1 MRVALMI
8 EGQEDVSWEQWLAL
22 ARACEE
28 TGIES
33 LFRSDHYQSV
43 FQDPTRIAL
52 DAWATISALAAVTE
66 RVRLGTL
73 VSPVTF
79 RHAGE
84 IAKVV
89 ATADHVSGGRVELGL
104 GAGWNER
111 EHEAFGFPFPDLHE
125 RMDELERQLQHVRR
139 QWAELSPRPLQD
151 PRPPLIVGGTAGPR
165 SCRLAALYADEYNT
179 AFASVE
185 DCSERKERVDAACR
199 AERRDPIA
207 FSLMT
212 GCVVGRDRA
221 EVERRGRAVAQGS
234 GLDPQDLLES
244 DRTITG
250 TVGEVVA
257 RLGEYAAVGVERV
270 YLQHLDHADI
280 EMVELIGAEVVPRA
294 AAC

>member
-22 ARACEE
+22 ARACEAS
-28 TGIES
+28 GIES

-43 FQDPTRIAL
+43 FQDPDRVAL

-111 EHEAFGFPFPDLHE
+111 EHEAFGFPFPELRE
-125 RMDELERQLQHVRR
+125 RMVELERQLRHVRG
-139 QWAELSPRPLQD
+139 QWAELSPRPVQD

-165 SCRLAALYADEYNT
+165 SCRLGARYADEYNT
-179 AFASVE
+179 VFASVE
-185 DCSERKERVDAACR
+185 DCAERKERVDAACR
-199 AERRDPIA
+199 AEGRRPIL

-221 EVERRGRAVAQGS
+221 EVERRAGVVAERTGM
-234 GLDPQDLLES
+234 DVADLLES

-250 TVGEVVA
+250 TVEQVVA
-257 RLGEYAAVGVERV
+257 RIGEYAQVGVGRV
-270 YLQHLDHADI
+270 YLQHLDHADV
-280 EMVELIGAEVVPRA
+280 EMVELIGAEVVPVVA
-294 AAC
+294 PC

>member
-1 MRVALMI
+1 MI

-111 EHEAFGFPFPDLHE
+111 EHEAFGFAFPDLRE

-151 PRPPLIVGGTAGPR
+151 PRPPMIVGGTAGPR
-165 SCRLAALYADEYNT
+165 SCRLAARYADEYNT

-199 AERRDPIA
+199 AEGREPIA

-234 GLDPQDLLES
+234 GLDLQDLLES

-280 EMVELIGAEVVPRA
+280 EMVELIGADVVPRA

>member
-22 ARACEE
+22 ARACEDS
-28 TGIES
+28 GIES

-43 FQDPTRIAL
+43 FQDPKRIAL

-79 RHAGE
+79 RRAGE
-84 IAKVV
+84 LAKVV
-89 ATADHVSGGRVELGL
+89 ATADHVSGGRVELGV

-111 EHEAFGFPFPDLHE
+111 EHEAFGFPFPELGE
-125 RMDELERQLQHVRR
+125 RMGELERQLRHVRR
-139 QWAELSPRPLQD
+139 QWAELTPRPVQD

-179 AFASVE
+179 VFASAA
-185 DCSERKERVDAACR
+185 DCAERKTRVDDACR
-199 AERRDPIA
+199 GEGRDPIR

-221 EVERRGRAVAQGS
+221 ELERRGRAVADRT
-234 GLDPQDLLES
+234 GLDPDDLLRS
-244 DRTITG
+244 ARTIAG
-250 TVGEVVA
+250 TVDEVVA
-257 RLGEYAAVGVERV
+257 RIGEYAEAGVERV
-270 YLQHLDHADI
+270 YLQHLDHGDL
-280 EMVELIGAEVVPRA
+280 EMVELIGNEVVPA
-294 AAC
+294 VASC

>member
-8 EGQEDVSWEQWLAL
+8 EGQEGVSWEQWVAL
-22 ARACEE
+22 ARACEDS
-28 TGIES
+28 GIEA

-43 FQDPTRIAL
+43 FQDQTRTAL

-79 RHAGE
+79 RRAGE

-111 EHEAFGFPFPDLHE
+111 EHEAFGLPFPGLRE

-139 QWAELSPRPLQD
+139 QWAELSPRPVQQ

-179 AFASVE
+179 VFASVTE
-185 DCSERKERVDAACR
+185 CAERKERVDAACR
-199 AERRDPIA
+199 AEGRELIA

-221 EVERRGRAVAQGS
+221 EVERRAGAVAERT
-234 GLDPQDLLES
+234 GLEVADLLES
-244 DRTITG
+244 GRTIAG
-250 TVGEVVA
+250 TVERVVA
-257 RLGEYAAVGVERV
+257 RSAEYAEVGVERV
-270 YLQHLDHADI
+270 YFQHLDHVDL
-280 EMVELIGAEVVPRA
+280 EMVELIGAEVVPA
-294 AAC
+294 LASW